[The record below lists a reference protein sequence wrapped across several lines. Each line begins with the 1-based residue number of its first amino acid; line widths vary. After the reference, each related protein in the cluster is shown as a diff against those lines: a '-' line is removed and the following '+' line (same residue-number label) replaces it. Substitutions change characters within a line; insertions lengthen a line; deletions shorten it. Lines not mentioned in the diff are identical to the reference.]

1 MSYRVEN
8 KRRARIRISTF
19 IYQATRLF
27 LTFVRVLILSC
38 FLLSSLTRSFIR
50 SFSFPYGFHSF
61 SPSRSASC
69 ISLGSF
75 LFRMLLRLSLFLFLL
90 PLTLRHGLSPL
101 PSPFATSAPPPP
113 PPPPRHPINRSFFSV
128 REVEAISSGTRKSR
142 DARIRGTICIRGCK
156 ETKSD
161 HRHLFDV
168 PIIKS
173 PSSLHPDG

>member
-113 PPPPRHPINRSFFSV
+113 PPPPP
-128 REVEAISSGTRKSR
+128 AIPST
-142 DARIRGTICIRGCK
+142 D
-156 ETKSD
+156 
-161 HRHLFDV
+161 
-168 PIIKS
+168 
-173 PSSLHPDG
+173 PSSLSAKSRPYHRAQGSRETPGYEGLFAFAVVKRRKAIIGIYSTYR